1 MVTRTWVAAV
11 ASAQLLYNTNDSSL
25 QPTEFDPTTMMQC
38 PRTGLAA
45 CLRAALV
52 GAWVI
57 AASLGPLRAETQS
70 GDALP
75 RHPLEIQALTE
86 PETVLAALPAAFDR
100 AGTDARELALLE
112 LARANACRVMADW
125 DCQSLA
131 GAAAA
136 AAAERAAD
144 PILQVRGLIAQSR
157 GFIALQ
163 DYTRGELLLGN
174 AQLLLERTPNPELSA
189 DVYLAYSSLSE
200 FIGKHESALRYSG
213 LGLDALGNVAATGI
227 RTRLLRNRARAQARL
242 AKLDEASQTL
252 AQARLAAAA
261 LIDPKLHAELA
272 LETARVA
279 RLAGNV
285 PEQMRMG
292 EEILAL
298 GAQLQNSQLRG
309 MGEEVIGL
317 AALDSGD
324 RATARQRL
332 RAAADAF
339 RSLGLDR
346 DELRVTRQLLDRLI
360 ENSSDPEAWSAL
372 VQRFITLERDISQ
385 SDRAKAADD
394 YEARLKYAQQELDVL
409 RLENEATLERERA
422 QALAEGHRLTRWLM
436 ISALIT
442 LLVLGFFF
450 VQQRRSNRQLQ
461 AALAARSESEAKATD
476 LLRLSKGMVF
486 LHDLRGEL
494 VMVNLATAEALGTLP
509 EQLVGRALGD
519 FLADTSRSEYE
530 DYLMRLSQQ
539 QQDEGTLVVRRLD
552 SGERLWR
559 YSSRLSETRGYA
571 IGHAVDITEQAREAE
586 ALRAENVRDA
596 LTQAYNRRYLSLFE
610 SRLAERPWA
619 VINVDLD
626 QFKLINDSQGHDA
639 GDRVLIAMT
648 SYLQQQVREGD
659 AVVRSGG
666 DEFVLLLADGDEG
679 RAAGLLARLSA
690 GMNEAP
696 CRFSLGHAVRQ
707 RGERLGDT
715 LARADAEMYALRRA
729 ARDRRG

>member
-1 MVTRTWVAAV
+1 
-11 ASAQLLYNTNDSSL
+11 
-25 QPTEFDPTTMMQC
+25 MMPS
-38 PRTGLAA
+38 PRTGLVARA
-45 CLRAALV
+45 CLALLGLWLGLV
-52 GAWVI
+52 GAR
-57 AASLGPLRAETQS
+57 LGAETPTT
-70 GDALP
+70 DTLP

-86 PETVLAALPAAFDR
+86 PEAVLAALPAAFER
-100 AGTDARELALLE
+100 AGDDAHELALLE

-125 DCQSLA
+125 NCQSLA
-131 GAAAA
+131 GAAAV

-144 PILQVRGLIAQSR
+144 PILQIRGLVAQSR

-163 DYTRGELLLGN
+163 DYTRGELLLGK
-174 AQLLLERTPNPELSA
+174 AQVLLEQSPSPELSA

-200 FIGKHESALRYSG
+200 FIGKHESALRYAE
-213 LGLDALGNVAATGI
+213 LGLAALGDAPAPGV
-227 RTRLLRNRARAQARL
+227 RTRLLRNRARAQTRL
-242 AKLDEASQTL
+242 GKFDEARQSL
-252 AQARLAAAA
+252 GEARLAAGA

-279 RLAGNV
+279 RLAKDV
-285 PEQMRMG
+285 PEQVRMG

-298 GAQLQNSQLRG
+298 GQQLQNSQLRG
-309 MGEEVIGL
+309 LGEEVLGL
-317 AALDSGD
+317 AALDAGD
-324 RATARQRL
+324 LPVARQHL
-332 RAAADAF
+332 RAAAEAF
-339 RSLGLDR
+339 RALHLDR

-360 ENSSDPEAWSAL
+360 ENESDPEVWSAL
-372 VQRFITLERDISQ
+372 VQRFVALERDISQ
-385 SDRAKAADD
+385 NDRAKAADD
-394 YEARLKYAQQELDVL
+394 FEARLKYAQQELEVL

-422 QALAEGHRLTRWLM
+422 QALAEGHRLTRLLM

-442 LLVLGFFF
+442 LVVLGFFF

-461 AALAARSESEAKATD
+461 AALAARRESEAKATD

-530 DYLMRLSQQ
+530 NYLKRLAQQ
-539 QQDEGTLVVRRLD
+539 QQDEGTLLVRRAD

-586 ALRAENVRDA
+586 ALRAENLRDA
-596 LTQAYNRRYLSLFE
+596 LTQAYNRRYLPLFE
-610 SRLAERPWA
+610 SRLAERSWA

-626 QFKLINDSQGHDA
+626 QFKLINDTQGHDA
-639 GDRVLIAMT
+639 GDQVLIAMT
-648 SYLQQQVREGD
+648 AYLQQQVRESD

-666 DEFVLLLADGDEG
+666 DEFVLLLADADEG
-679 RAAGLLARLSA
+679 RVHGLLARLRA
-690 GMNEAP
+690 GMDQAP
-696 CRFSLGHAVRQ
+696 CRYSTGHAVRQ
-707 RGERLGDT
+707 RGEHLTDT
-715 LARADAEMYALRRA
+715 LARADAEMYSLRRA
-729 ARDRRG
+729 ARERRA